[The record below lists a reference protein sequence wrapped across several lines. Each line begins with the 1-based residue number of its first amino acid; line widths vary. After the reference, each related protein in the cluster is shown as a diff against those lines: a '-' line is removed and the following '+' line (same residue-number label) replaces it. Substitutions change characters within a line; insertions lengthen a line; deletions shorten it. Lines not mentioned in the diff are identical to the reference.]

1 MLLVEKNM
9 KHIRNL
15 IELNNISEYFVYI
28 WTYYFGPQSKTIGFV
43 VENEPKC
50 MAKFFIGQFTMVLR
64 HPPNTSL
71 ENNFAND
78 KGTHKL
84 CSHIILSHPM
94 IRLCVQKIRW
104 LVVEELI
111 SHYFF
116 SGWMLVMKGFSYLIE
131 NVCGKVEQLILMESN
146 LDIEFWLES
155 WKEHYMDK
163 VRQILPEKNLLWLE

>member
-1 MLLVEKNM
+1 
-9 KHIRNL
+9 
-15 IELNNISEYFVYI
+15 
-28 WTYYFGPQSKTIGFV
+28 
-43 VENEPKC
+43 

-111 SHYFF
+111 SHYFS

-131 NVCGKVEQLILMESN
+131 NVCGKVEQFILMESN

-155 WKEHYMDK
+155 WKEHYVDK
-163 VRQILPEKNLLWLE
+163 VRQILPEKIYCGWSEANFKIFLMMMMTIIVIMKMMMMMVMVTTDVKWTKVFN